1 MIRKIIAAIFLLT
14 IPFAAMAQMPEN
26 DIAITP
32 YIPEGTLLPPDAS
45 SRLQNKMMQ
54 MVTQNHTGSISGD
67 FILTAN
73 YAVIDKQITA
83 SVPAQYIID
92 VEFSFYVVA
101 LEERIIVKEFS
112 QEVRGMGRTEQKA
125 VINAINHLTS
135 RSPQVRRQM
144 TSAREKI
151 VDYYAQRIPKLIA
164 KAQSLSDRG
173 EYEDALA
180 VLTSI
185 PECTDEYPMVAEK
198 MTSFYVAMVDKY
210 AVTALREARSK
221 IAMRKYSEALDCL
234 IAVDPMST
242 HFGES
247 LTVVEEV
254 KQTIDRR
261 EEEKLRLKLAALEK
275 QRKEEISDPGEH
287 IRKNEKIVSRRETLR
302 KEHTESADS
311 WLSRLSR

>member
-1 MIRKIIAAIFLLT
+1 MIKKIIAAIFLLT
-14 IPFAAMAQMPEN
+14 VSFAAMAQTPESN
-26 DIAITP
+26 IAITP
-32 YIPEGTLLPPDAS
+32 YMPEGSTLPPDAS

-54 MVTQNHTGSISGD
+54 MVTQNHMGSTSGD

-73 YAVIDKQITA
+73 YAVIDKQITS

-101 LEERIIVKEFS
+101 LEEQIIVKEFS

-135 RSPQVRRQM
+135 RSPQVRKQM
-144 TSAREKI
+144 TAAREKI

-180 VLTSI
+180 VLTAI
-185 PECTDEYPMVAEK
+185 PECTDEYAMVAEK

-221 IAMRKYSEALDCL
+221 IALRKYSEALDCL

-242 HFGES
+242 HFKES
-247 LTVVEEV
+247 LGLVDEI

-275 QRKEEISDPGEH
+275 QRKEEITKPEEH
-287 IRKNEKIVSRRETLR
+287 IRQNEKIVNRQETLR
-302 KEHTESADS
+302 EERTESADS
-311 WLSRLSR
+311 WLSRLLR